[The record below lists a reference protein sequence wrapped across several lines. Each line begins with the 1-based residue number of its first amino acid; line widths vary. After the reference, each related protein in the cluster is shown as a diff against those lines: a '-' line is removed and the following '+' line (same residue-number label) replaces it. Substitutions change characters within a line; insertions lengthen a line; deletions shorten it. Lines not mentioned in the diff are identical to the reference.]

1 MAQVVPLFFVE
12 EKHAIVC
19 QTDFVGCGIG
29 ATSHQC
35 HGTNIRLCGGNKNT
49 IEVGHM

>member
-19 QTDFVGCGIG
+19 QRDFPWRGIS
-29 ATSHQC
+29 AASHQR